1 VNFLSLIK
9 IALRDLQA
17 SKMRTF
23 LTMLGVIIGVFSV
36 ITLISLGEGLKAYMR
51 RQIDS
56 YGTGPNY
63 MELHAGTKG
72 GGYFIGG
79 DLTYEDAKAIEQEAR
94 FVAEVDPRVMRS
106 GEFTYGNKKFK
117 TSFIMGASPHVQS
130 MMNWAVG
137 EGKFFSELDVETR
150 RRVVIIGKNIEKRL
164 FGNFSAVGERIKLD
178 GQNMQVIGVFAEKG
192 VFMGFDYDGMA
203 LLPVTAASD
212 IFEVKKMVEIG
223 VNAKSEKVVP
233 EAVAEVKRILIKR
246 HGQEDFRLDTME
258 ESMSMVNTIMNG
270 LTAIVAG
277 IAAISLLVGGIGI
290 ANIMLVAVTERTQEI
305 GIRKAVGARERDIVL
320 QFLAEAMVISFLGGA
335 IGIVLGA
342 AVALLIMYVIGFP
355 LIISTWAVILAST
368 VSILVGVVSG
378 VYPAMRAGR
387 LDPVEALR
395 YE

>member
-1 VNFLSLIK
+1 MNFWRLIK
-9 IALRDLQA
+9 IAFRDL
-17 SKMRTF
+17 SVSRMRTF
-23 LTMLGVIIGVFSV
+23 FTMLGVIIGIFSV

-56 YGTGPNY
+56 YGTGSNY

-79 DLTYEDAKAIEQEAR
+79 DLTYADAKAIEQEAR
-94 FVAEVDPRVMRS
+94 YVAEVDSRVMRS

-117 TSFIMGASPHVQS
+117 TSFIMGASPYVQS
-130 MMNWAVG
+130 MMNWEVG
-137 EGKFFSELDVETR
+137 EGSFFSSLDVETR

-178 GQNMQVIGVFAEKG
+178 GQNVQVIGVFAEKG
-192 VFMGFDYDGMA
+192 SFMGFNYDDMA
-203 LLPVTAASD
+203 LLPVTSASD
-212 IFEVKKMVEIG
+212 LFGVTKMVEIG
-223 VNAKSEKVVP
+223 INAKSDKVVS
-233 EAVAEVKRILIKR
+233 EAKVEVKRILIKR

-305 GIRKAVGARERDIVL
+305 GIRKAVGARERDIIL
-320 QFLAEAMVISFLGGA
+320 QFLAEAVVISFIGGA
-335 IGIVLGA
+335 IGIVAGA
-342 AVALLIMYVIGFP
+342 AMALLIMYAIGFP
-355 LIISTWAVILAST
+355 LLISTWAVVLAST
-368 VSILVGVVSG
+368 VSIFVGVVSG